1 MVLHLMRYCVD
12 TTVHRS
18 LLAEIH
24 DLGRYLFARNFH
36 NRRNQILNSTSLFL
50 ADKAGDW
57 QRLCLWVV
65 LVMFTTE
72 NARECVQVLER
83 YLGRGS
89 YQPNDYTRGLYYR
102 GVE

>member
-1 MVLHLMRYCVD
+1 MKKVCTDQSTDRH
-12 TTVHRS
+12 T
-18 LLAEIH
+18 LA
-24 DLGRYLFARNFH
+24 GYLKYIALWQN
-36 NRRNQILNSTSLFL
+36 NSKKLFL

-57 QRLCLWVV
+57 QRLGLWAGR
-65 LVMFTTE
+65 LMFTTE